1 MIYAIIGGII
11 VLIIL
16 ICVIVV
22 LVYKNKYNFLYIKV
36 KEADNN
42 LDILLQKKKKFC
54 LKLYLF

>member
-16 ICVIVV
+16 ICVIMV
-22 LVYKNKYNFLYIKV
+22 LVYKNRYNFLYIKV

-42 LDILLQKKKKFC
+42 LDILLQRKKK
-54 LKLYLF
+54 YY